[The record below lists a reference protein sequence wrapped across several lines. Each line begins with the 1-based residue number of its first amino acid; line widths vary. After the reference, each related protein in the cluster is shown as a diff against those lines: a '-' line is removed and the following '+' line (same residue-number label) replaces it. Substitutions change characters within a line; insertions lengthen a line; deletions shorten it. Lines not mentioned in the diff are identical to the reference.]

1 MYDKNRLQSPEEVVK
16 GIGLNSADVEGRAV
30 TLTWTLPPTTTTGAS
45 SSSSSSSSSSL
56 GYKLSL
62 VNVYSPNSGQ
72 DLKRLGFR
80 CKEWDPQ
87 LFSHLS
93 SLQGA
98 HDDGKNH
105 EKEEKKIRNNNVNVL
120 LCGDL
125 NVAYSDSDFYNPQ
138 EKRSRIYKKEKKLI
152 NKYVCVY
159 ICL

>member
-1 MYDKNRLQSPEEVVK
+1 MYDKNRLQSPVEVVK
-16 GIGLNSADVEGRAV
+16 GIGLSTADVEGRAV
-30 TLTWTLPPTTTTGAS
+30 TLTWTLPPTTTSGTA
-45 SSSSSSSSSSL
+45 SSL

-98 HDDGKNH
+98 YDDGKNL
-105 EKEEKKIRNNNVNVL
+105 EKEEKKIRSNVNVL

-138 EKRSRIYKKEKKLI
+138 EKRSRTKFS
-152 NKYVCVY
+152 
-159 ICL
+159 